1 MLDIIQIIHSSLSTY
16 NTQRSADHY
25 PIAPIP
31 SPFPRPHPFPSYP
44 FPQAPAP
51 LVPPKLTSWRFSVG
65 LLHIFLFFNKFFL
78 HSDRALLANK
88 YYSQLI
94 ISSLSPPPLPKPR
107 PSRLLCAVSVG
118 PVCRHY
124 CVRPCVPEGKKRKLG
139 ALVWSGRA
147 RHQHSIAL

>member
-25 PIAPIP
+25 P
-31 SPFPRPHPFPSYP
+31 PFPPPFP
-44 FPQAPAP
+44 FPHTLSPKPLLPP

-65 LLHIFLFFNKFFL
+65 LLHIFFFFFFNKFFL

-124 CVRPCVPEGKKRKLG
+124 CVRPCVPAEGKKRKLG

-147 RHQHSIAL
+147 RHQHNIAL

>member
-1 MLDIIQIIHSSLSTY
+1 MDIIQIIHSSLSTY

-31 SPFPRPHPFPSYP
+31 PSSPNPVPFPHTLFPKP
-44 FPQAPAP
+44 LLPP
-51 LVPPKLTSWRFSVG
+51 LVSPKLTRWWFSVG

-118 PVCRHY
+118 PVCRHF

-147 RHQHSIAL
+147 RHQHNIAL